1 MPDEPQGFLEKR
13 NLEGEASPVSL
24 MPGIMVICG
33 DGKGKITDRNVLELD
48 EFNQNTDANRSQSS
62 GDNISQSGLRE
73 SQVSI
78 EVGVAKTV
86 QVPEPLQVNSLLKGT
101 GGTLQALDQ
110 DTPVKSSSDDLHP
123 VSSCTS
129 TQLNG
134 CCDFANSSTES
145 RPGDICTNL
154 NPDLC
159 DEKLSELDRRSF
171 EKTNTVSPV
180 NFSETSLEASSKRS
194 KSSQDNDKTDTSET
208 DLKLSPKVEN
218 TFSDSSS
225 TPPEALGKVQQTRDS
240 IAASWDEEDRQEDG
254 RSTHSRRT
262 VREGMCCC
270 YQAFH
275 RAFLQCVEETP
286 AMLSGLVLSLAFCV
300 AIIILIPTTGRVRR
314 GKRECACVCGYADV
328 FEPDITSKF

>member
-1 MPDEPQGFLEKR
+1 MPDEPQGFLDKR
-13 NLEGEASPVSL
+13 NLEGEASPVYL
-24 MPGIMVICG
+24 MPGIMVIG
-33 DGKGKITDRNVLELD
+33 SDGKGKITDRNDLELD
-48 EFNQNTDANRSQSS
+48 EFNQNTDANQSQSS
-62 GDNISQSGLRE
+62 DDNILQSGLCE

-78 EVGVAKTV
+78 EVGVAKTG

-101 GGTLQALDQ
+101 GVTLQAMDQ
-110 DTPVKSSSDDLHP
+110 DTLVKSSSDDLQP

-134 CCDFANSSTES
+134 CCDLANSSSES
-145 RPGDICTNL
+145 CHGDICTNFNL
-154 NPDLC
+154 DLC

-180 NFSETSLEASSKRS
+180 NFSETSLEVSNKSS
-194 KSSQDNDKTDTSET
+194 KSSQDNDRTDTSET

-218 TFSDSSS
+218 MFNDSSP
-225 TPPEALGKVQQTRDS
+225 TPPDASGKVQQTRDS
-240 IAASWDEEDRQEDG
+240 ITVSWDEEDRQEDS

-262 VREGMCCC
+262 VKEGMCCC

-300 AIIILIPTTGRVRR
+300 AIIILIPTTGRVSQ
-314 GKRECACVCGYADV
+314 GKRVHVCVWVC
-328 FEPDITSKF
+328 

>member
-1 MPDEPQGFLEKR
+1 MPDEPQGFPEKR

-24 MPGIMVICG
+24 MPGIMVICR
-33 DGKGKITDRNVLELD
+33 DGKGKITDGNVLELD
-48 EFNQNTDANRSQSS
+48 EFNQNTYANQSQGSD
-62 GDNISQSGLRE
+62 DNILQSGLCE

-78 EVGVAKTV
+78 EVGVAKTL
-86 QVPEPLQVNSLLKGT
+86 QVPEPLEVNSLRKGT
-101 GGTLQALDQ
+101 GVTLQAVDH
-110 DTPVKSSSDDLHP
+110 DTPVKSSSDGLQP
-123 VSSCTS
+123 VSSSSS

-134 CCDFANSSTES
+134 CCDFDNSITEFC
-145 RPGDICTNL
+145 PGDVCTDFNSG
-154 NPDLC
+154 LC

-180 NFSETSLEASSKRS
+180 NFSETTLEASNKSS
-194 KSSQDNDKTDTSET
+194 KSNQDNDKK

-218 TFSDSSS
+218 KFSDSSS
-225 TPPEALGKVQQTRDS
+225 APPDASVKVRQTRDS
-240 IAASWDEEDRQEDG
+240 ITASWDEEDRQEDS

-262 VREGMCCC
+262 VKEGMCCC

-300 AIIILIPTTGRVRR
+300 AIIVLIPTTDRVRHGMR
-314 GKRECACVCGYADV
+314 VC
-328 FEPDITSKF
+328 